1 MRHTLRSQFAKT
13 LTILAAGALTA
24 GPCLGQDTPTPVG
37 LDKEVTIGGVDIACS
52 GIGQEKSDPRWLAYP
67 TRVEFSN
74 PKQEYLSDGA
84 VTVANAKGERL
95 ASVSCEGPWILLR
108 PTTPGSYSIEGWIPG
123 TGTKPQHGAFHSPGA
138 GQVRLVLRFP
148 DA

>member
-1 MRHTLRSQFAKT
+1 MNKT
-13 LTILAAGALTA
+13 ILYRPAQALIILAATALIA
-24 GPCLGQDTPTPVG
+24 GPSCGQDAPTPIG
-37 LDKEVTIGGVDIACS
+37 LDKEITIGGVDVACS
-52 GIGQEKSDPRWLAYP
+52 GIGQEKADPRWTAYP
-67 TRVEFSN
+67 ARVEFSN

-108 PTTPGSYSIEGWIPG
+108 PTTPGAYSIEGWIPG
-123 TGTKPQHGAFHSPGA
+123 SGTKPQHGAFHSPGA